1 MAHRKGNSWCAA
13 THVQATRSKQTAYH
27 VAFRAPMCRTS
38 VGRLFLEN
46 RTGRSSYSKTRI
58 MPYYVMFA
66 HTRYVVRGLITSPY
80 VMIQPLKSAVHPQN
94 LQLSGHTYY
103 TVGACSMCET
113 PHHFSNSTHLSH
125 LPPPSHPTSLHP
137 PILPSFPPALHPS
150 PALYR
155 SSLLSS
161 LPPSLQGF
169 HRYFTDR
176 FWHVPH
182 FEKMLDLQSGTACQ
196 HLCRRLP
203 GEQGTFSFSQSPFL
217 RTRSNYVNL
226 SCPHPQISKDE
237 FILGYSSL
245 YTCHVTSVKR
255 CVCAYMKCVCLY
267 RYVHACVCTFTHV
280 CECTCA
286 CACVCVA

>member
-1 MAHRKGNSWCAA
+1 
-13 THVQATRSKQTAYH
+13 
-27 VAFRAPMCRTS
+27 
-38 VGRLFLEN
+38 
-46 RTGRSSYSKTRI
+46 
-58 MPYYVMFA
+58 
-66 HTRYVVRGLITSPY
+66 
-80 VMIQPLKSAVHPQN
+80 
-94 LQLSGHTYY
+94 
-103 TVGACSMCET
+103 MCET
-113 PHHFSNSTHLSH
+113 PHHFSNSAHLSH

-137 PILPSFPPALHPS
+137 SILPSFPPALHPS

-169 HRYFTDR
+169 HRYSTDR

-217 RTRSNYVNL
+217 RTRSNYVYLVPILRLARMNFLLMFFEIFFSINVSRDL
-226 SCPHPQISKDE
+226 SDE
-237 FILGYSSL
+237 
-245 YTCHVTSVKR
+245 V

-280 CECTCA
+280 CECM
-286 CACVCVA
+286 CACVCVCVA